1 MVNITITYDLDNSKL
16 SGIQTDP
23 PSLGAETCL
32 GILERCKIDIDT
44 WIRAKNMKDEMNGIV
59 RANGALPPFRE

>member
-1 MVNITITYDLDNSKL
+1 MVNITITYDLDDSKL

-23 PSLGAETCL
+23 PALGAETCL

-44 WIRAKNMKDEMNGIV
+44 WIDRKSV
-59 RANGALPPFRE
+59 V